1 MTRRESLLP
10 DLSLPPHR
18 QPQSCQASRSLAAS
32 EAILVSGAK
41 GAWRALRID
50 MYINVGKVIKIA
62 SGAIAEQEAKR
73 ALADATL
80 RLDVCFRL
88 AR

>member
-1 MTRRESLLP
+1 
-10 DLSLPPHR
+10 
-18 QPQSCQASRSLAAS
+18 
-32 EAILVSGAK
+32 VSGAK